1 MLPGGGISLA
11 MVSLQPNLLHLLHL
25 LVVMERE
32 GRGFSAERSAACSPT
47 LILIGNGNEIAVKH
61 QQGLKSEVSV
71 KPQIL
76 SGQSAYHKLSDKFN
90 I

>member
-1 MLPGGGISLA
+1 M
-11 MVSLQPNLLHLLHL
+11 MVSLQPSLLHLLHL

-32 GRGFSAERSAACSPT
+32 GRGFSAERSAVCSPAP
-47 LILIGNGNEIAVKH
+47 ILIGNGTEIAVKY

-71 KPQIL
+71 RPQIP
-76 SGQSAYHKLSDKFN
+76 SGQSAYHKPSGNFN